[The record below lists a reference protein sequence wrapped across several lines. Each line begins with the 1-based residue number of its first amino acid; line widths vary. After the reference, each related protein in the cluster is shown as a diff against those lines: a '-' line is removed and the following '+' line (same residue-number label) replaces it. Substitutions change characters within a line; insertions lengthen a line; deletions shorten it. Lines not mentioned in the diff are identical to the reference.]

1 MDSKRGRI
9 IISQM
14 IEYSRRNL
22 AFATEYMSSLPEN
35 SAAKIFCEIPYAL
48 AVATVSI
55 IEGGLPKLTR
65 EQVM

>member
-1 MDSKRGRI
+1 
-9 IISQM
+9 M